1 MKSKSVSFLLLCLLI
16 LLSCNNQK
24 EARQAEGFIK
34 AGNFQVYYQQ
44 NGDGDPLVL
53 VHAGLQNSSMWD
65 EQVKEFSKKYKVIT
79 FDLPFHGKTIGTDTA
94 MLAKELVKT
103 VLDSLHLKTIS
114 IAGLSMGAAV
124 VQDFV
129 IAYPNRINKV
139 VLLSAGINGYE
150 KDHPVDSA
158 TAAWYPKFSAALSN
172 RDTAKAAL
180 EFAKTWGEGIDQK
193 GDSLTKPASRF
204 VYQTTLATLR
214 KHQLKGWPNLQDSPT
229 AYDEIKTI
237 KKPLLIIHGDK
248 DLPFINETSMFLEK
262 AIPGAK
268 RLLLKGAAHML
279 NMEQPADVNRA
290 ILNFLEAK

>member
-1 MKSKSVSFLLLCLLI
+1 MKINPVLYMILSLLAI
-16 LLSCNNQK
+16 LACNIQK
-24 EARQAEGFIK
+24 EAKSTEGYIK
-34 AGNFQVYYQQ
+34 AGNLQVYYQQ
-44 NGDGDPLVL
+44 TGEGDPLVL

-65 EQVKEFSKKYKVIT
+65 EQVDEFSKKYKVIT
-79 FDLPFHGKTIGTDTA
+79 IDLPFHGKTIGTDTTI
-94 MLAKELVKT
+94 LAKEVVKT
-103 VLDSLHLKTIS
+103 VLDSIQLKTVS
-114 IAGLSMGAAV
+114 IAGLSLGAAV

-129 IAYPNRINKV
+129 IAYPNRVNKV
-139 VLLSAGINGYE
+139 ILLSAGINGYE
-150 KDHPVDSA
+150 KDHPVDSV

-172 RDTAKAAL
+172 KDTAKAAL

-193 GDSLTKPASRF
+193 GDSLAKPASKF

-229 AYDEIKTI
+229 AYDEVKTI
-237 KKPLLIIHGDK
+237 KKLLLIIHGDK

-279 NMEQPADVNRA
+279 NLEQPVEVNHA
-290 ILNFLEAK
+290 ILNFLEEK